1 MRSRRASQ
9 WRVVRLAALLLAALG
24 FAAPPPPVAR
34 PVAGEVSGKGPGPA
48 PRVTLAAAPH
58 PAAASPLPT
67 HDGLGGADQPPTPPV
82 ARTSPRH
89 YLRHRA
95 WLL

>member
-1 MRSRRASQ
+1 MKGASG
-9 WRVVRLAALLLAALG
+9 WRVVRLAALLLAAAG

-48 PRVTLAAAPH
+48 PLVTLAATPQR
-58 PAAASPLPT
+58 AAALHLAAPASRL
-67 HDGLGGADQPPTPPV
+67 AV
-82 ARTSPRH
+82 ACQAPDAGDRASPRH

>member
-1 MRSRRASQ
+1 M
-9 WRVVRLAALLLAALG
+9 RLAALLLAALG

-48 PRVTLAAAPH
+48 PVVTHTAAPAEAAASSFFS
-58 PAAASPLPT
+58 PAAAHAAVGGLPAP
-67 HDGLGGADQPPTPPV
+67 D
-82 ARTSPRH
+82 ARPSPRH